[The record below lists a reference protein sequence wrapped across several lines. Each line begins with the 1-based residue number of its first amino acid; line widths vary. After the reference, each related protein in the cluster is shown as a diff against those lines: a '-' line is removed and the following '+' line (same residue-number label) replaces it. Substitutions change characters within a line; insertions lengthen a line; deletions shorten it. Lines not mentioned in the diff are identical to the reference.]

1 MVEPLSDVHD
11 PGGRMSVTPQAVHGE
26 RRGLAAQLAQLPRA
40 FWMLNIMEMLERLAY
55 YGVRVVIPIYIAQ
68 ADEIHGLH
76 FTQQQKGLIF
86 TLWALVQ
93 TGVPIFSGGFADRYG
108 YKKTIAASIAIKI
121 LGYLLMATQRDFWP
135 FTIGCLVLAFGT
147 AIFKPGV
154 WGSLQRSMDKSTSSV
169 GWGMFYMLVNV
180 GGFLG
185 PPLAHYLY
193 GFSWPAVFYGCAVI
207 VSLNLLMLFTYPHID
222 AGGESQQGG
231 FLQTAWITLS
241 NLFNLRL
248 LVFIGI
254 MSGFWLMF
262 MQLFDLLPNF
272 IVDWVDSSSI
282 VKALNL
288 PAMFVTQ
295 TPRGP
300 MVAQEWMI
308 NVDSFMIV
316 LFVVWLSH
324 VVSRMRRVHSI
335 FIGIVIASAG
345 LLAAGFTMSG
355 VACLLG
361 IVLFAIGEMLSS
373 PKMNDY
379 LGVIAPEGKKGLY
392 MGYANMPTAIGWAYG
407 SFLAG
412 DLYGKMGEKAGLALR
427 YLGEHGGVPAGVDR
441 TGAMEALQNALHLD
455 ASAATKLLW
464 DTYHPYTLWYPFCLV
479 GIGSAVGTFL
489 YARWVAKSEA
499 ADI

>member
-1 MVEPLSDVHD
+1 
-11 PGGRMSVTPQAVHGE
+11 MSTMPQAAEG
-26 RRGLAAQLAQLPRA
+26 RRPGLFAQLGHLSRA
-40 FWMLNIMEMLERLAY
+40 FWMLNIIEMFERLAY

-76 FTQQQKGLIF
+76 FTQGQKGLIF
-86 TLWALVQ
+86 GLWALVQ

-108 YKKTIAASIAIKI
+108 YKKTIAASIVIKMA
-121 LGYLLMATQRDFWP
+121 GYLLMATQREFWP

-154 WGSLQRSMDKSTSSV
+154 WGSLQRTMTKENSSI

-185 PPLAHYLY
+185 PPLAHFLY
-193 GFSWPAVFYGCAVI
+193 GFSWPTVFYGCAVI
-207 VSLNLLMLFTYPHID
+207 VSVNFLMLLTYPAIE
-222 AGGESQQGG
+222 AGGDQSGG
-231 FLQTAWITLS
+231 VLKTAWHTFS
-241 NLFNLRL
+241 NLFRPRL
-248 LVFIGI
+248 IVFILI

-272 IVDWVDSSSI
+272 IVDWVDSSAI
-282 VKALNL
+282 VKALHL
-288 PAMFVTQ
+288 PAMFTTQ
-295 TPRGP
+295 TPRGT

-308 NVDSFMIV
+308 NMNSFLII
-316 LFVVWLSH
+316 LLVVWISH
-324 VVSRMRRVHSI
+324 LVSRMRRVHSI
-335 FIGIVIASAG
+335 FIGIAVASAG

-355 VACLLG
+355 IACVLG
-361 IVLFAIGEMLSS
+361 ILCFSVGEMLSS

-412 DLYGKMGEKAGLALR
+412 DLYAKVGEKAGLALR
-427 YLGEHGGVPAGVDR
+427 WLGEHGGVPAGIER
-441 TGAMEALQNALHLD
+441 TTAMEAVQRVSGLD
-455 ASAATKLLW
+455 AGAATAMLW
-464 DTYHPYTLWYPFCLV
+464 RTYHPYQVWYPFVGV
-479 GIGSAVGTFL
+479 GIASAIGIFL
-489 YARWVAKSEA
+489 YARWVRNVEA
-499 ADI
+499 PDI